1 MKLRD
6 VKMKPKLIGLFLF
19 VGLISIAPISL
30 WSSWT
35 AWDALME
42 KSYGQLEG
50 VREIKKSQIQKFF
63 KERESD
69 LGVLVETVE
78 AYREAAFEKLETVQ
92 QLKKAQTEELF
103 KNMITGITSLSKG
116 EDILTL
122 YRHLKNYHDE
132 MMFGEDEPFNVS
144 TDGYKR
150 IYKEYGIYLSN
161 YVNIHH
167 HYHDAFLI
175 SAAHG
180 HVMFTAAREND
191 LGTNLGHGQFK
202 DEGLARVWKKV
213 VKNKDVV
220 IEDFSPYSPTNGQ
233 QAAFIG
239 VPLYDH
245 ANTLVSVLALQIS
258 TDPIN
263 TIVQRRQGMGESG
276 ETYLVGK
283 SKGFSSYRSKRV
295 VKKGDIGDEKSDALT
310 EMALDGKSGEE
321 IKTGSAGELEMAHYD
336 PLNIP
341 GLNWATFSTIKLE
354 EAITPKKEGK
364 KDDYYAKYILKYD
377 YEDLFLIH
385 PQGEVFYSVK
395 KEADHGT
402 DIVDGMYAKSGLGKL
417 VRQVL
422 QNKRF
427 GIADF
432 APYEPSND
440 KPAAFIAQPLI
451 HNNEVQLIV
460 ALQLSLKGI
469 DSIMQQR
476 EGMGKT
482 GETYLVGSDK
492 LMRSNSF
499 LDTVNYSVEASF
511 ANPSKGSV
519 DTKAVEKALASGSG
533 KEVIEDYNGN
543 PVLSAYTPLKVGDT
557 TWVLLAEI
565 DEAEIREPIYYL
577 AISILIASVI
587 IAAIVT
593 LFALFTAKGIANPMI
608 KGVEFAKTVAQGDL
622 TATIDIRQKD
632 EVGLLAEA
640 LREMIAKLREIVSE
654 VKKSADNVSQGSQ
667 EMSSGAEEMSASAEE
682 MTQGVSEQAASA
694 EQVSSSMEEMAANVR
709 QNSDNAMQTER
720 IAQKASEDAEK
731 SGSSV
736 TQTVSAM
743 KQIAQK
749 ISIIE
754 EIARQTDLLALN
766 AAVEAA
772 RAGEYGKGFAVVA
785 SEVRKLAERSQTAAK
800 EISELSVSSVDIAE
814 QAGKMLTQLVPDIR
828 KTSELVQEISAASS
842 EQNAGADQINQ
853 AIQQLDQ
860 VIQQNA
866 SASEEMASSS
876 EEMASTSEELAGQA
890 EYLRNII
897 DFFKIDETEKHVS
910 SYEGVSRSRGRNAS
924 PGRAESKGGGN
935 RFKTAS
941 LPKADVPASDRMDL
955 KDGKNER
962 PVRMAENIAGD
973 DEYAYDSEFE
983 KY

>member
-19 VGLISIAPISL
+19 VGLISIAPISI
-30 WSSWT
+30 WSGWT

-42 KSYGQLEG
+42 KSYDQLEG
-50 VREIKKSQIQKFF
+50 VREIKKSQIHKFF
-63 KERESD
+63 KEREGD

-78 AYREAAFEKLETVQ
+78 SYREAAFEKLETVQ

-103 KNMITGITSLSKG
+103 EDMIIDITSLSKG

-150 IYKEYGIYLSN
+150 IYNEYGTYLSN

-263 TIVQRRQGMGESG
+263 AIVQRRQGMGKTG

-310 EMALDGKSGEE
+310 DMALDGKSGEE
-321 IKTGSAGELEMAHYD
+321 IKTGSSGELEMAHYD

-364 KDDYYAKYILKYD
+364 KDDYYAKYIRKYNYD
-377 YEDLFLIH
+377 DLFLIH

-395 KEADHGT
+395 HETDYGT
-402 DIVDGMYAKSGLGKL
+402 NMVDGMYAESGLGKL

-432 APYEPSND
+432 APYAPSND

-476 EGMGKT
+476 EGMGRT

-499 LDTVNYSVEASF
+499 LDPVNHSVDASF

-519 DTKAVEKALASGSG
+519 DTEAVRKALASGGSD

-577 AISILIASVI
+577 AISILIASLI
-587 IAAIVT
+587 IAVIVT

-654 VKKSADNVSQGSQ
+654 VKNSADNVTQGSQ
-667 EMSSGAEEMSASAEE
+667 EMSASAEEMSASAEE

-720 IAQKASEDAEK
+720 IAQKASEDAGK

-736 TQTVSAM
+736 AQTVSAM

-800 EISELSVSSVDIAE
+800 EISELSVSSVDIAD

-890 EYLRNII
+890 EYLRNVI
-897 DFFKIDETEKHVS
+897 DFFKIDDTEKHVS
-910 SYEGVSRSRGRNAS
+910 SYQGASGRRDRNAS
-924 PGRAESKGGGN
+924 LSGPESGSGRNRLKTEASVPG
-935 RFKTAS
+935 KTN
-941 LPKADVPASDRMDL
+941 LEKR
-955 KDGKNER
+955 KNEA
-962 PVRMAENIAGD
+962 PIRMAEDCTAGGD
-973 DEYAYDSEFE
+973 YDYDSEFE